1 MATFGTLLK
10 GMIPGLALVP
20 KGTGDKVAQFIANTG
35 QKYKLP
41 EVKLSEQ
48 FGNYQPIPKAYA
60 QSAPVTKNVQGASTS
75 KVTSQMD
82 ANQQQ
87 FQNYVDSQKGTYNT
101 GSGSSVVPSS
111 SGESVSGGGDSG
123 GYDYL
128 GALRNLFGQSKG
140 ALEAMLPTYDSD
152 YANYEKNATSQIDT
166 ATQTKEQQD
175 QADEATYGKSL
186 KSLLQ
191 SDRELKQ
198 RRQGVFSGL
207 NSLDSSAYRDDVTK
221 GDQALLEN
229 QQELEGEKRRYSQE
243 RSRELTTYVND
254 VKSKLGAYSNEIS
267 RAKQGL
273 QQAIASVNMDEASSI
288 QNYIDKITSEAQQ
301 LQSNLQATAMNLAQ
315 LQAQGTDVVGNLS
328 KMNMGAFANTFGQN
342 LAKRVG
348 EITQRYSLPQQAVA
362 GSGYINPSTGKSFTD
377 EERRLLGI

>member
-1 MATFGTLLK
+1 MARAGSWSLFGL
-10 GMIPGLALVP
+10 
-20 KGTGDKVAQFIANTG
+20 
-35 QKYKLP
+35 KLP
-41 EVKLSEQ
+41 EYEVTEKIGSLIGAPRTAQGGSNI
-48 FGNYQPIPKAYA
+48 FGSQLKSKAME
-60 QSAPVTKNVQGASTS
+60 PTKSVQGTSTQS
-75 KVTSQMD
+75 GYQQYTLNPD
-82 ANQQQ
+82 ANYTQ
-87 FQNYVDSQKGTYNT
+87 SSG
-101 GSGSSVVPSS
+101 GSGTGVVPSS
-111 SGESVSGGGDSG
+111 GGEGISGGGDSGGDSGG

-128 GALRNLFGQSKG
+128 GALRDSFGKSRG

-152 YANYEKNATSQIDT
+152 YANYEKNVTSQIDT
-166 ATQTKEQQD
+166 ARQTRDQQD
-175 QADEATYGKSL
+175 QADEKTYGQSL

-229 QQELEGEKRRYSQE
+229 QQELEGEKRRYQQD
-243 RSRELTTYVND
+243 R
-254 VKSKLGAYSNEIS
+254 VKEFTAYENNAKTQLSAYQNEIN

-301 LQSNLQATAMNLAQ
+301 VQSNLQATAMNLAQ

-328 KMNMGAFANTFGQN
+328 RMNMGAFANTFGQN